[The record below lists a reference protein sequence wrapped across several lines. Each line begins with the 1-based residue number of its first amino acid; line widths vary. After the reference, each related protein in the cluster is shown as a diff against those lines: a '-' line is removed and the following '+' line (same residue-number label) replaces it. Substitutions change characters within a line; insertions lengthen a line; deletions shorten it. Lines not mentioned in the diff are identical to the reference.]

1 MPLDSQLAA
10 VWPRCVL
17 CRVYHGD
24 LVLIMCCPL
33 YWRPSNLNVLFTT
46 FSCMLPTSCYYTLPM
61 CPPLQLCFFL
71 GSLSYRLP
79 EYFFVVG
86 FLCIQVGC
94 TLFGGRRG
102 GLMWL
107 AFVMESISPSASQ
120 VMPGDQL
127 SESVR
132 SGPCNRDCLVS
143 IRFVLSVAFV
153 KYCSHLFVSITFP
166 AKVLSYSSCRA
177 GNSWCKAVPCVAFSL
192 ILSLHVHCS
201 IFSCMPFGI

>member
-33 YWRPSNLNVLFTT
+33 YWRPSNLNVLFTM

-61 CPPLQLCFFL
+61 CPPLQLCFFWGL
-71 GSLSYRLP
+71 YPIVCQSTSLWWVSYASRLVAHCLAG
-79 EYFFVVG
+79 EG
-86 FLCIQVGC
+86 
-94 TLFGGRRG
+94 G

-201 IFSCMPFGI
+201 IFSFMPFGI